1 MQTNAH
7 YCNDHFLLN
16 YLLFQE
22 SDKAVLVKDGPKRSA
37 DHLPDVGNKK
47 RILGDI
53 TNQPKVTNLK
63 SNITT
68 RKGSKSI
75 KQDSEN
81 SFSSVKN
88 ENSISKNVI
97 SEESPKKCETS
108 AGDSLYTTA
117 LDDRYPF
124 ITQL

>member
-1 MQTNAH
+1 MVKI
-7 YCNDHFLLN
+7 YI
-16 YLLFQE
+16 LFWQE
-22 SDKAVLVKDGPKRSA
+22 SDKAALFKDGPKRSA

-81 SFSSVKN
+81 SFSTFRS
-88 ENSISKNVI
+88 ENSTSKSTI
-97 SEESPKKCETS
+97 SEESPKNCETS
-108 AGDSLYTTA
+108 VGDSMYTTA
-117 LDDRYPF
+117 LDDR
-124 ITQL
+124 